1 MKNFLMLEKTQKAA
15 GHDRQL
21 WETEMKTAV
30 LGYGTVGKGVYEMLR
45 SAKDLEQGP
54 VLVRKGKADEPWKTD
69 DFDAVLADDSLNA
82 VAEAIGGID
91 PAFDYAMKTL
101 KAGKHFVTA
110 NKALVAEKGSELQAA
125 ADESGAAFLFS
136 AACGGGVPLLH
147 NLALSRRGDRILKVS
162 GILNGTTNY
171 MLDRMQRFGTDYEAA
186 LKMAQEMG
194 YAEADPSA
202 DVSGLDALRKI
213 ILAAGTAFG
222 ILPSGGLHE
231 GIESFTAEDIRF
243 YQSKG
248 LVLRLIAQTERTA
261 GGVSCFTEPVL
272 FPDNAPEAAVLENNN
287 LASYEGRCC
296 GKISLMGQGAGRY
309 PTASALIRDLE
320 SVLSGERRMFPE
332 GLKQA
337 EADHDSV
344 KRRYLVRL
352 PEEAKEQLP
361 CDEVQGKEGAY
372 LRILTGTI
380 PVNRMHEAARK
391 IREKGGRIAF
401 AALEE

>member
-1 MKNFLMLEKTQKAA
+1 
-15 GHDRQL
+15 
-21 WETEMKTAV
+21 MKTAV

-69 DFDAVLADDSLNA
+69 DFDTVLADDSLGA

-101 KAGKHFVTA
+101 KAGRHFVTA

-147 NLALSRRGDRILKVS
+147 NLALSRRGDSILKVS

-186 LKMAQEMG
+186 LKLAQEMG

-231 GIESFTAEDIRF
+231 GIESLTAEDIE
-243 YQSKG
+243 
-248 LVLRLIAQTERTA
+248 IIRTLNW
-261 GGVSCFTEPVL
+261 VYL
-272 FPDNAPEAAVLENNN
+272 
-287 LASYEGRCC
+287 C
-296 GKISLMGQGAGRY
+296 GSQIG
-309 PTASALIRDLE
+309 
-320 SVLSGERRMFPE
+320 
-332 GLKQA
+332 
-337 EADHDSV
+337 
-344 KRRYLVRL
+344 
-352 PEEAKEQLP
+352 
-361 CDEVQGKEGAY
+361 
-372 LRILTGTI
+372 
-380 PVNRMHEAARK
+380 
-391 IREKGGRIAF
+391 
-401 AALEE
+401 